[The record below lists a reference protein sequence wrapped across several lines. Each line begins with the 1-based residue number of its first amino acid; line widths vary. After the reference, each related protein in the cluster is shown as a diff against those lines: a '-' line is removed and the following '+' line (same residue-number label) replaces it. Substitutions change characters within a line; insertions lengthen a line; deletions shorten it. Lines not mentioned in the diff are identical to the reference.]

1 MAAGKTLI
9 PRCCA
14 SAGHHAWLQ
23 QVVPQT
29 TASKRQLAAVAGA
42 SASLSKAARCSV
54 AAAGRCFFR
63 FGTAGRNAALP

>member
-1 MAAGKTLI
+1 MAAGKTLM

-29 TASKRQLAAVAGA
+29 TASKRQHAVAGA
-42 SASLSKAARCSV
+42 STSLSKAARCSV
-54 AAAGRCFFR
+54 TAAGRCLFR